1 VLRRRSGEERESK
14 GIPGGWN
21 GTRKNKKAR
30 QVFGGD
36 SELTSLESGFLEARS
51 RRRGKW

>member
-1 VLRRRSGEERESK
+1 MLRRRSGEERESK

-21 GTRKNKKAR
+21 GMRKNKAR

-36 SELTSLESGFLEARS
+36 SELTSLESGFLEARNQ
-51 RRRGKW
+51 RQGKW